1 MWGWN
6 RHAIALLY
14 GYFILLL
21 SNFNRYILLFWIFIF
36 IFRNLIKIR
45 KLFWITNLCLREME
59 GFHKKNIFLLS
70 QNKLFFKLYCFIK
83 LRFKLKSWNE
93 IRLIWKL
100 YHPEVTEEEY
110 RSSQMDELV
119 HYWGEPGT
127 PTEFLSALFVK
138 GEKEKNSEENLK
150 DLRSLMDELD

>member
-45 KLFWITNLCLREME
+45 KLFWITKLCLREME

-100 YHPEVTEEEY
+100 YHPEVTYAILDFKEYPGKVRILSKY
-110 RSSQMDELV
+110 RS
-119 HYWGEPGT
+119 T
-127 PTEFLSALFVK
+127 
-138 GEKEKNSEENLK
+138 SENWN
-150 DLRSLMDELD
+150 